1 MVDTWTRICGVKKRK
16 MKLFFYILAY
26 LESSFSYKMTGCREK
41 SRRRRRSM
49 RRMGEEGGEVGTG
62 RKDVVEVKKW
72 KNICHLFVLLLFSLL
87 SPLRIQYT
95 YNICYHASLCICLA
109 MPVQPLRMTMLIV
122 YFFLWQTIRGC
133 YVTFYYFSFKIEVT
147 TNSFQFSLLLHFSLH
162 SICVFR
168 YLVKGKHKKKIKE
181 NSSPHFS
188 SLFSMWKTWFLFH
201 YIHCD
206 NV

>member
-1 MVDTWTRICGVKKRK
+1 

-41 SRRRRRSM
+41 SRRRRRRS
-49 RRMGEEGGEVGTG
+49 RRWIGEEGGEVGTG
-62 RKDVVEVKKW
+62 RKDVVEVKKR
-72 KNICHLFVLLLFSLL
+72 KDICHLFILLLLFSLL
-87 SPLRIQYT
+87 SLSSKDTINT
-95 YNICYHASLCICLA
+95 YNMCYHASLCISLA
-109 MPVQPLRMTMLIV
+109 MSVQPLWMTLLIV

-162 SICVFR
+162 SICAFR
-168 YLVKGKHKKKIKE
+168 YLVKGKYKKKLKE

-188 SLFSMWKTWFLFH
+188 SLFSMWKTWFLLH